1 MRAREEPPSASPIAF
16 KEEVKDGVAH
26 LEHAMRAQN
35 FGLPPKENAN
45 WYAWRDHLATSA
57 LVRAVSKNE
66 AFELAGS
73 PSLKPNYWP
82 AASQIIKSVEV
93 RAQRLGDREKRLAEY
108 ERKKPRFDEWQRQ
121 TQAAVEIQEAAYA
134 ETPDGQ
140 GRHEL
145 IVERMRAAGINLHE
159 IEADQFDL
167 PRSQPVKPS
176 DGPIPF
182 VWPGPKTLAK

>member
-1 MRAREEPPSASPIAF
+1 MTPVTNTPDTGDVIPLTPASPNTTNIDTTRNTTKREMRAREEPPSASPIAF

-73 PSLKPNYWP
+73 PSLKP
-82 AASQIIKSVEV
+82 IIGQPHRKS
-93 RAQRLGDREKRLAEY
+93 
-108 ERKKPRFDEWQRQ
+108 
-121 TQAAVEIQEAAYA
+121 
-134 ETPDGQ
+134 
-140 GRHEL
+140 
-145 IVERMRAAGINLHE
+145 
-159 IEADQFDL
+159 
-167 PRSQPVKPS
+167 
-176 DGPIPF
+176 
-182 VWPGPKTLAK
+182 